1 MDRMDCNSDMA
12 VVRTTEELKSSDP
25 VKRHELEVCDMCVRC
40 KCTTALSELSWQSL
54 KLLTYCFRVHHL
66 VLYLHL
72 FFMASDTLN
81 SRHQSLPPR
90 LPLRLEE
97 HTVSR
102 SRLPSVEPAIVN
114 EESSSAKARSTSIQ
128 PESLTPRAVTP
139 APQLRSET
147 RSESVEPTSSSQPTP
162 PDTIDMETFQQILD
176 LDEDGNREFSRGM
189 AWAYFSQVS
198 NTFDDMDKAF
208 ESKDLAQLSILGHFL
223 KGSSAA
229 LGVSKVQASCE
240 KIQHY
245 GQLRD
250 EEEDTDLTSEAALG
264 KIEPLLETVKDE
276 YAAAEKWMKKW
287 YLENDPDGE
296 N

>member
-147 RSESVEPTSSSQPTP
+147 RSESVEPTSSSQV
-162 PDTIDMETFQQILD
+162 
-176 LDEDGNREFSRGM
+176 R
-189 AWAYFSQVS
+189 
-198 NTFDDMDKAF
+198 
-208 ESKDLAQLSILGHFL
+208 
-223 KGSSAA
+223 
-229 LGVSKVQASCE
+229 
-240 KIQHY
+240 
-245 GQLRD
+245 
-250 EEEDTDLTSEAALG
+250 
-264 KIEPLLETVKDE
+264 
-276 YAAAEKWMKKW
+276 
-287 YLENDPDGE
+287 
-296 N
+296 